1 MKSGKKARIEKI
13 VYNNFS
19 ILKFQ
24 IEPCNYQSVAHFLTI
39 KLELIKSVF
48 ELKLRRRGR
57 QFVHVPFPLKPRRQL
72 VKALS
77 SLVYQI
83 RKKKGFKKSLQ
94 TRMLAAFLNLN
105 QINDVK
111 LIKERNCLYDKV
123 IKNKN
128 NTRFRWV

>member
-1 MKSGKKARIEKI
+1 MQSGKKARIEKM

-24 IEPCNYQSVAHFLTI
+24 IQPYHYNTVAQFLTI

-48 ELKLRRRGR
+48 ELKVRRRGR
-57 QFVHVPFPLKPRRQL
+57 QFIYVPCPLKPRRQL
-72 VKALS
+72 IKALS

-83 RKKKGFKKSLQ
+83 RKKRGFQKSLQ

-105 QINDVK
+105 QIKDVK
-111 LIKERNCLYDKV
+111 LIKERNSLYDKV

-128 NTRFRWV
+128 NTRFR